1 MKVVFIGT
9 YNTNEI
15 LTGPEK
21 VCKRIFEEY
30 SRIDKTLFLQ
40 YFQDGKKFSYLK
52 KLFGYEITTNVNGSD
67 VIRVGIVRM
76 LFELLKMDPK
86 VLHILNFNRFVV
98 SLYLLKIISRIKIFY
113 TLNGIIRHE
122 NKYYYK
128 ESLYVRTSN
137 ILTENVL
144 VYLSDKLFYLSD
156 FAKGILNLYYS
167 PDKNKLTKALNG
179 LDKCFLDQDLSAV
192 SDREINSLVFIG
204 NINQREKGFSFLL
217 KILKEID
224 VKIKLYIIDSSE
236 KGNRLPKYQ
245 NLEIVFVDRMLPEN
259 IIAFLKDKRLLF
271 TPSEYDVFSISSLEA
286 ISCGLYPFLSD
297 QSGIS
302 ELTGK
307 YFSAYVFEFG
317 NFNVAMK
324 ALENVIKTNL
334 SYQPLSKPELL
345 SWQNI
350 LNNYYMPYYD

>member
-9 YNTNEI
+9 YNAKEI

-30 SRIDKTLFLQ
+30 SRTDKTLFVQ
-40 YFQDGKKFSYLK
+40 YFQDGKKFGYLR
-52 KLFGYEITTNVNGSD
+52 KLFGYEKTTNVNGSD
-67 VIRVGIVRM
+67 VIMVGIVRM
-76 LFELLKMDPK
+76 LFEILKNNPK

-98 SLYLLKIISRIKIFY
+98 FLYLLKIISRINIFY

-122 NKYYYK
+122 NKYYKK
-128 ESLYVRTSN
+128 ESLYVRTLN

-144 VYLSDKLFYLSD
+144 IYLSDKIFYLSD

-167 PDKNKLTKALNG
+167 PDKNKLAKALNG
-179 LDKCFLDQDLSAV
+179 LDKCFLGQNIYSAT
-192 SDREINSLVFIG
+192 DREINSLVFIG
-204 NINQREKGFSFLL
+204 NINQKEKGFSFLL

-224 VKIKLYIIDSSE
+224 VKINLYIIDSLE
-236 KGNRLPKYQ
+236 NANGLPKF
-245 NLEIVFVDRMLPEN
+245 NNPEIIFVDRMLPEN
-259 IIAFLKDKRLLF
+259 MMVFLKDKRLLF
-271 TPSEYDVFSISSLEA
+271 TPSEYDIFNISSLEA
-286 ISCGLYPFLSD
+286 ISCGLYPFLSK

-307 YFSAYVFEFG
+307 YFSACVFEYG
-317 NFNVAMK
+317 NFNAALK
-324 ALENVIKTNL
+324 ALKNSFNSKL
-334 SYQPLSKPELL
+334 SFQSSNELKLL
-345 SWQNI
+345 SWKNI